1 MLGLDFNRQRASTNG
16 VHGMHGMNGT
26 TAPAMN
32 MMEAKPSRRFIA
44 PVNECEFTLQSVLE
58 EVPTGSAPRK
68 IVSEGSARCGRW
80 ARR

>member
-1 MLGLDFNRQRASTNG
+1 
-16 VHGMHGMNGT
+16 MNGT

-58 EVPTGSAPRK
+58 EVTLDEK